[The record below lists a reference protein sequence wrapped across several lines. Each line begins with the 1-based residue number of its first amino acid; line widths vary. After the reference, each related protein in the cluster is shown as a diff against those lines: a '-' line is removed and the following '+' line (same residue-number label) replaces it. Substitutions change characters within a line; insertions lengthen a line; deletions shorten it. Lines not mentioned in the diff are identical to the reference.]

1 MENIEMRQG
10 IVINSVE
17 VAGMVGKPHND
28 LMKDIRRYIVQ
39 FGEGNLSHS
48 DYFTESE
55 YISEQNKRL
64 SCFLVTKKGCEF
76 IAHKLTGARGTAFTV
91 KYIDRFH
98 EMEGRMADG
107 QIHMPTGK
115 QLMALA
121 VLEAQKTIAEQKQ
134 AIERMRTK
142 EIFADAV
149 TASHSSILIGELAKI
164 IRQNGIDTGEKR
176 LFQWMRREG
185 YLIRRNGT
193 DYNMPTQRS
202 MEMKLF
208 EIRERAVTNPDGSIR
223 ITKTVLVTGKGQQYF
238 INRFLQNQER
248 S

>member
-1 MENIEMRQG
+1 MENIEMKQG

-17 VAGMVGKPHND
+17 VADMVGKPHND

-76 IAHKLTGARGTAFTV
+76 IAHKLTGAKGTAFTV

-107 QIHMPTGK
+107 QMCMPTGK

-121 VLEAQKTIAEQKQ
+121 VLEAQKTIADQNQ
-134 AIERMRTK
+134 AIERMRPK

-149 TASHSSILIGELAKI
+149 MLLLSWIVTNLLS
-164 IRQNGIDTGEKR
+164 
-176 LFQWMRREG
+176 
-185 YLIRRNGT
+185 Y
-193 DYNMPTQRS
+193 
-202 MEMKLF
+202 
-208 EIRERAVTNPDGSIR
+208 AVTNLSDKSACICQKNISNRLIALFMR
-223 ITKTVLVTGKGQQYF
+223 IPHGCQGRQRRLYSLDSHVEYAYTLAAIDKLESK
-238 INRFLQNQER
+238 
-248 S
+248 